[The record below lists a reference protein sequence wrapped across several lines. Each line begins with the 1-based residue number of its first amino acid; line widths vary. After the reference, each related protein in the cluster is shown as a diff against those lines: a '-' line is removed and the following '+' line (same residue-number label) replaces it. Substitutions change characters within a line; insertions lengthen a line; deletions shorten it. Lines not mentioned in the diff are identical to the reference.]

1 MGPAGRPQGAFAD
14 RRMSENAIFWDK
26 VPKPIFRIILNHPSG
41 RGERRGA
48 GRRGGAGP
56 SRPAPRFNFRFCNCS
71 CDESAEK
78 CAAVRRGRRSCVP
91 LAGLILSLLKKKTRR
106 SAAGGL
112 CARGGRAVAHA
123 RRSLFIQSAPAE
135 PISKKRKAA
144 RSVIGCLSFEVLDFL
159 SVFGVH
165 VPKYLFWD
173 IRMYAFML
181 FSLF

>member
-1 MGPAGRPQGAFAD
+1 
-14 RRMSENAIFWDK
+14 MSENAIFWDE
-26 VPKPIFRIILNHPSG
+26 VPKHIFRIILNHPSG

-91 LAGLILSLLKKKTRR
+91 LAGLILSLLKKKPRR

-112 CARGGRAVAHA
+112 CARGGRVVAHA
-123 RRSLFIQSAPAE
+123 RRSLFIHSVPE
-135 PISKKRKAA
+135 KKKGSPECIRLPFL
-144 RSVIGCLSFEVLDFL
+144 VVLDFS
-159 SVFGVH
+159 SVFGGY